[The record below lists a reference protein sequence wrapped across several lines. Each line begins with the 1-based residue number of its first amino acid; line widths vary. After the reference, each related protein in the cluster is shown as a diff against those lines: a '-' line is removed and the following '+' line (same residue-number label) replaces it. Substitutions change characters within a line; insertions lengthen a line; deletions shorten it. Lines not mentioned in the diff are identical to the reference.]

1 MYHIVS
7 CFRLFQVTY
16 SYTSA
21 RRKQGLI
28 ISKLSG
34 SSIDTHMDE
43 IDDHGGVA
51 NGGVGGGKEHQDM
64 LTQLMVL
71 EEGGGGLHHSTYL
84 YLDISKCT

>member
-1 MYHIVS
+1 M
-7 CFRLFQVTY
+7 
-16 SYTSA
+16 
-21 RRKQGLI
+21 I

-51 NGGVGGGKEHQDM
+51 NCGVGGGKEDQDM

-71 EEGGGGLHHSTYL
+71 EEGGGGSHRSTYL
-84 YLDISKCT
+84 YLDLDIWIYPNTNNLR